1 MYSNLIGE
9 QRIQMQAKDEI
20 TQAIKCAGE
29 HASTHKA
36 RERERER
43 ERERYFETALTK
55 NERLRS
61 RHPGSAVSALW
72 VSYILDTY
80 IKKRSENNN

>member
-36 RERERER
+36 RERER
-43 ERERYFETALTK
+43 YIETALTK

>member
-20 TQAIKCAGE
+20 TQAIKCAGDM
-29 HASTHKA
+29 HPHIK
-36 RERERER
+36 RER

>member
-1 MYSNLIGE
+1 MKSHKQSSVQVN
-9 QRIQMQAKDEI
+9 MHPH
-20 TQAIKCAGE
+20 IK
-29 HASTHKA
+29 
-36 RERERER
+36 RERER
-43 ERERYFETALTK
+43 ERERYFEMALTK

>member
-1 MYSNLIGE
+1 MKSHKQSSVQVN
-9 QRIQMQAKDEI
+9 MHPH
-20 TQAIKCAGE
+20 IK
-29 HASTHKA
+29 
-36 RERERER
+36 RERER
-43 ERERYFETALTK
+43 ERERYFEMVLTK

>member
-1 MYSNLIGE
+1 MKSHKQSSVQVN
-9 QRIQMQAKDEI
+9 MHPH
-20 TQAIKCAGE
+20 IK
-29 HASTHKA
+29 
-36 RERERER
+36 RER
-43 ERERYFETALTK
+43 ERERYFEMALTK

>member
-43 ERERYFETALTK
+43 YFEMALTK